1 MPTVTWVYR
10 SKTLNKKMI
19 RVNLKRRLG
28 YIQPKATLICDYLLN
43 TTTKHG
49 TERNRFAIAD
59 PSQDHLLCCPLLIS
73 RYYILSGAGKI
84 HRTNLGS

>member
-49 TERNRFAIAD
+49 TENVI
-59 PSQDHLLCCPLLIS
+59 DHYSGSVTRSSRLLFT
-73 RYYILSGAGKI
+73 A
-84 HRTNLGS
+84 H

>member
-49 TERNRFAIAD
+49 TECNR
-59 PSQDHLLCCPLLIS
+59 SL
-73 RYYILSGAGKI
+73 
-84 HRTNLGS
+84 